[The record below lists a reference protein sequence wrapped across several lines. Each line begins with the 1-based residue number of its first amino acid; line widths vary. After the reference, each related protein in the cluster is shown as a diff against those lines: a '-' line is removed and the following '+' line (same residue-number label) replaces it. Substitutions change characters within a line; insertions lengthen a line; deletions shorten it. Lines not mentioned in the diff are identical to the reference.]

1 MVFAKTLMWQFFCP
15 WCSSEEKSFLNTYS
29 LVAKKMKRKLL
40 KLSED
45 AELLNVHRI
54 LSDNGTSLR
63 QLGLRKEEIEGIKWL
78 KLSN

>member
-1 MVFAKTLMWQFFCP
+1 
-15 WCSSEEKSFLNTYS
+15 
-29 LVAKKMKRKLL
+29 MKRKLL